1 MARFVRLNSMIVNL
15 DAVAVIRPVGP
26 DTVTVI
32 STLGHVEYVEGQ
44 DAVDLVAYVIAQATR
59 PVPSGAD
66 EMVARA
72 WINDRLDWDEA
83 VEEFAE
89 VEGDE

>member
-1 MARFVRLNSMIVNL
+1 MIVNL

-26 DTVTVI
+26 DTVTVV
-32 STLGHVEYVEGQ
+32 STLGHVEYIEGQ
-44 DAVDLVAYVIAQATR
+44 DAIDLVAYVIGLAAR

-66 EMVARA
+66 EIVARA
-72 WINDRLDWDEA
+72 WITERLSWDEV
-83 VEEFAE
+83 VEEDFAE